1 MTQPGGWLGSGPCE
15 CVRRAGAASLAQS
28 LLQLPRARGF
38 PCALEGGFMV
48 DGARQDDNTARRVQ
62 AVVADRLGV
71 EPSTLVPQVSLR
83 DELAVDSLDLLDVM
97 VALEDE
103 LGVVLPERM
112 LDEIRTIADL
122 VSATVAATR
131 ARRQTM
137 RAARGGR
144 LYARLVVPRGQHP
157 TVHERVEALT
167 PYAIQTLV
175 ETTRAAGA
183 GSRLEVMI
191 DPAAPPEVVEGLKAS
206 LERLA
211 AGGVA
216 VQLVDGS

>member
-1 MTQPGGWLGSGPCE
+1 
-15 CVRRAGAASLAQS
+15 
-28 LLQLPRARGF
+28 
-38 PCALEGGFMV
+38 MV

-131 ARRQTM
+131 ARRQAM
-137 RAARGGR
+137 RPARGGR
-144 LYARLVVPRGQHP
+144 LYARLVVPRGQHL

-191 DPAAPPEVVEGLKAS
+191 DAATPPEVVEGLKAA

-211 AGGVA
+211 AGGVS